1 MLSHLYR
8 FVLEAEGKRQAVAH
22 FNISDLAGLNGI
34 ASALRRIV
42 REYHVNLPVII
53 GVSEG
58 EMDYIGIKNAA
69 SIVKNLNTD
78 GFNVYMSADHVHSVE
93 RLVEVVRAGFDAA
106 VFDMSHLAFEE
117 NMRVTATAVKTVK
130 QMNPLFVIEGEIGH
144 IGGASTLLSEFPKD
158 ARPSPEFYSRPEE
171 AYRFAV
177 ETKVDLI
184 APAVGNIHGI
194 LKHAP
199 NPVLDIERIHLI
211 RRASPVPL
219 VLHGGSGVRDEE
231 FLRAIHAGISIIHI
245 NTELRLAW
253 RKGMEFAL
261 SEKKEEIAPYKLY
274 PTVERA
280 IENVAFERLKLFN
293 KLV

>member
-22 FNISDLAGLNGI
+22 FNISDLAGLNAI
-34 ASALRRIV
+34 ASAIRRVV
-42 REYHVNLPVII
+42 REYHVNVPVII

-58 EMDYIGIKNAA
+58 EMDYIGLKNAA
-69 SIVKNLNTD
+69 SLVKNLNAD
-78 GFNVYMSADHVHSVE
+78 GLNVHISADHIHSIE
-93 RLVEVVRAGFDAA
+93 RLLEVARAGFDAA

-117 NMRVTATAVKTVK
+117 NMRMTATAVRAVK
-130 QMNPLFVIEGEIGH
+130 QINPLFVIEGEIGH
-144 IGGASTLLSEFPKD
+144 IGGASALLSEFPKD

-171 AYRFAV
+171 AYRFAL

-194 LKHAP
+194 LKNAP
-199 NPVLDIERIHLI
+199 NPVLDIDRIHLI

-219 VLHGGSGVRDEE
+219 VLHGGSGIRDEE
-231 FLRAIHAGISIIHI
+231 FLRSIHAGVSIIHI

-253 RKGMEFAL
+253 RKGMEYAL
-261 SEKKEEIAPYKLY
+261 AEKKEEIAPYKLY
-274 PTVERA
+274 PMAERA
-280 IENVAFERLKLFN
+280 IESVAFERLKLFN